1 MTYELGCSN
10 RVGWLSLRIG
20 SQEHVKAHGCVE
32 TGDEAPPSTA
42 KLRSIEESRSDG
54 ERLVHDLGVQI
65 KENPEKIIVRLDEIR
80 TWLAGKKA
88 QLDRQTYG
96 DNGRLLLETPETI
109 SKVLHGCKLKRPA
122 KRYKE
127 EGLQFRIAAN
137 FTIPDDKE
145 WKDLKPHCREPED
158 VPAF

>member
-1 MTYELGCSN
+1 M
-10 RVGWLSLRIG
+10 RIG

-65 KENPEKIIVRLDEIR
+65 KKNPEKIIVRLDEIR

-145 WKDLKPHCREPED
+145 WKELKTHCRKPEE
-158 VPAF
+158 VLAF